1 MSSQDVSPGGFNSV
15 LDILQTL
22 QRGWRIIA
30 GVTVACGLAGTAYA
44 LLAQE
49 TFKAEA
55 VLVSAERNRVSDTL
69 GQFSGLASL
78 AGVNLRSGS
87 DPTPLAVL
95 KSKEFAIDFVSDP
108 EVNRAIVAA
117 MPSWDKPVDIRRVAT
132 YFDLKVREVQED
144 KRAGVVTVSIRWT
157 DPATAAKWA
166 NLVVQR
172 LNDKLRDR
180 ALAESEQNVEYLQKQ
195 IAGASLLPLQQ
206 SLGRVLEFEM
216 QKLMLARGNDEFAFK
231 IVDRAVPPIER
242 FSPQRLLVIL
252 LSFLAGLSLSALLVL
267 TLPRFRYDAVQP

>member
-1 MSSQDVSPGGFNSV
+1 VP
-15 LDILQTL
+15 
-22 QRGWRIIA
+22 
-30 GVTVACGLAGTAYA
+30 
-44 LLAQE
+44 
-49 TFKAEA
+49 
-55 VLVSAERNRVSDTL
+55 AERNRVSDTL

-252 LSFLAGLSLSALLVL
+252 LSFLAGLSLAALLVL
-267 TLPRFRYDAVQP
+267 TLPRFRYGVVRS